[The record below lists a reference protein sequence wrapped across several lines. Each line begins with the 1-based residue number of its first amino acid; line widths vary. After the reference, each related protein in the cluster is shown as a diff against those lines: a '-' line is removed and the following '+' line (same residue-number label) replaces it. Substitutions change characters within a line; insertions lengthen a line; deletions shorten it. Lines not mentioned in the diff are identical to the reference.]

1 MKKERAVSAQS
12 KKTLKTF
19 NLDEQTYNQFSQHCK
34 TNGISM
40 SKKIENFIKDELSK
54 INSPVKEDIKEKAK
68 EQIPQFKEEIKQI
81 KEHSFSKY
89 C

>member
-1 MKKERAVSAQS
+1 MKKEASS

-19 NLDEQTYNQFSQHCK
+19 NLDEQVYNQFSHHCK

-40 SKKIENFIKDELSK
+40 SKKIENFIKEELLK
-54 INSPVKEDIKEKAK
+54 IKTPI
-68 EQIPQFKEEIKQI
+68 KEEIKQI

>member
-1 MKKERAVSAQS
+1 MKKERALSTNS

-19 NLDEQTYNQFSQHCK
+19 NLDAQTYNQFSQHCK

-40 SKKIENFIKDELSK
+40 SKKIENFIKQELEKLNPS
-54 INSPVKEDIKEKAK
+54 IKEEVK
-68 EQIPQFKEEIKQI
+68 QIKEEIKQI